1 MFAQVSRWIVGKWK
15 MRKRGY
21 RIGSKLNIAATIV
34 MARVYRL
41 SLIKH
46 RSVDIYAAI
55 FTPGSDPARDKPAT
69 GWLIQ
74 QSKAKYRSTRTFL
87 SFFFRIRRERARV
100 EFVQKGKVPRFLPF
114 RFLNDPPCRNE
125 NRGDNLIEIGL
136 EKTGLDCLAGQRA
149 VFWRRSNVYI
159 PSYGGNGWNFSIQ
172 LAHIRCFDDACS
184 ITILMNGLP
193 RRIAI

>member
-1 MFAQVSRWIVGKWK
+1 MG
-15 MRKRGY
+15 KRGY

-87 SFFFRIRRERARV
+87 SFFFSNKARESTSRIRT
-100 EFVQKGKVPRFLPF
+100 KGESPSIFALPF
-114 RFLNDPPCRNE
+114 SERCRNE

>member
-1 MFAQVSRWIVGKWK
+1 MFAQVSRWIAGKWK

-74 QSKAKYRSTRTFL
+74 QSKAKYRSTRTFF
-87 SFFFRIRRERARV
+87 SFFSNKARESTSRIRTEGESPSIFA
-100 EFVQKGKVPRFLPF
+100 LPF
-114 RFLNDPPCRNE
+114 SERCRNE

>member
-1 MFAQVSRWIVGKWK
+1 

-114 RFLNDPPCRNE
+114 RFLNDVE
-125 NRGDNLIEIGL
+125 MKIVEI
-136 EKTGLDCLAGQRA
+136 
-149 VFWRRSNVYI
+149 I
-159 PSYGGNGWNFSIQ
+159 
-172 LAHIRCFDDACS
+172 
-184 ITILMNGLP
+184 
-193 RRIAI
+193 

>member
-1 MFAQVSRWIVGKWK
+1 

-87 SFFFRIRRERARV
+87 SFFSNKARESTSRIR
-100 EFVQKGKVPRFLPF
+100 GKVPRFLPF

>member
-1 MFAQVSRWIVGKWK
+1 

-74 QSKAKYRSTRTFL
+74 QSKPKQNTVRRELFFLFFSNKARESTSRIRTEGESPSIFALPFSERSTV
-87 SFFFRIRRERARV
+87 S
-100 EFVQKGKVPRFLPF
+100 K
-114 RFLNDPPCRNE
+114 
-125 NRGDNLIEIGL
+125 
-136 EKTGLDCLAGQRA
+136 
-149 VFWRRSNVYI
+149 
-159 PSYGGNGWNFSIQ
+159 
-172 LAHIRCFDDACS
+172 
-184 ITILMNGLP
+184 
-193 RRIAI
+193 